1 MNNAHFIQ
9 LTDGHFIESRTYVAV
24 LFKKQKHMKG
34 QGLHGL
40 SITVKFFMEFFVVSV
55 ISDQATVVDCY
66 RLFFF

>member
-1 MNNAHFIQ
+1 
-9 LTDGHFIESRTYVAV
+9 
-24 LFKKQKHMKG
+24 MKG

-66 RLFFF
+66 RLFFFLSFASFRDRRKVNLTL